1 MPAEYGFFNGQI
13 IRMNKDLQNQP
24 LTFEGHYCGEH
35 TNQLLAYI
43 EELKHASHTNT
54 SRMVEQT
61 DSPATDN

>member
-13 IRMNKDLQNQP
+13 IRMKKDLQNQP

-43 EELKHASHTNT
+43 EELKHA
-54 SRMVEQT
+54 
-61 DSPATDN
+61 